1 LQFTPDDNGTYRF
14 VLTAADGDG
23 GAASAETT
31 ITVANVAPTPAIGS
45 VSGALL
51 EGSTLTVTGSATD
64 PGAHDAITLT
74 WSVYKNGGSATDP
87 AGANDPVT
95 LSGAVYK
102 NDDAT
107 AYAAGSRST
116 LQFTPDDNGTYRV
129 VLTADDGDGGVATAQ
144 TVVAVANVAPAP
156 AIRSVSGSLLEGSTV
171 AVAGSATDPGVL
183 DAVAL
188 SWAVYK
194 NGGSAAYASGS
205 GSSLQFTPDD
215 NGTYRVVLT
224 AADGDG
230 GAASAETTINVAN
243 VAPQNVSAG
252 PDQTVTA
259 GATVNLTGSFIDP
272 GALDADT
279 FAWTV
284 AASNGQT

>member
-1 LQFTPDDNGTYRF
+1 
-14 VLTAADGDG
+14 DG

-31 ITVANVAPTPAIGS
+31 INVANVAPTPAIGS

-64 PGAHDAITLT
+64 LGAHDAITLT
-74 WSVYKNGGSATDP
+74 WSVYKNGGA
-87 AGANDPVT
+87 AVFA
-95 LSGAVYK
+95 SGA
-102 NDDAT
+102 
-107 AYAAGSRST
+107 GSSF
-116 LQFTPDDNGTYRV
+116 QFAPDDNGTYRAV
-129 VLTADDGDGGVATAQ
+129 PTADGGDGGAATAQ

-205 GSSLQFTPDD
+205 GSSLQFT
-215 NGTYRVVLT
+215 
-224 AADGDG
+224 
-230 GAASAETTINVAN
+230 
-243 VAPQNVSAG
+243 
-252 PDQTVTA
+252 
-259 GATVNLTGSFIDP
+259 
-272 GALDADT
+272 
-279 FAWTV
+279 
-284 AASNGQT
+284 